1 MPSWNKHH
9 QKKNLWKNLNK
20 SLYLSTRPLNITY
33 WKSKQPDYNQNN
45 MDGDPGTADVEPN
58 DVESTSANVSQC
70 TPRNC
75 KFDKYKWECAEYK
88 RIVHYGCNSLPTYQ
102 ILQIF
107 LTMDYRKFIS
117 CKCVEIP
124 SYLHVISLNR
134 HKAHLKT
141 VIKNLEGE
149 LREKEERFTEVGNPD
164 YDAFTKIEGSMKKHI
179 IWNNL
184 GETLQKNCLM
194 S

>member
-1 MPSWNKHH
+1 M
-9 QKKNLWKNLNK
+9 
-20 SLYLSTRPLNITY
+20 
-33 WKSKQPDYNQNN
+33 
-45 MDGDPGTADVEPN
+45 G
-58 DVESTSANVSQC
+58 
-70 TPRNC
+70 
-75 KFDKYKWECAEYK
+75 
-88 RIVHYGCNSLPTYQ
+88 
-102 ILQIF
+102 
-107 LTMDYRKFIS
+107 YRKFIS

-134 HKAHLKT
+134 HKAYLKT

-184 GETLQKNCLM
+184 GTTL
-194 S
+194 